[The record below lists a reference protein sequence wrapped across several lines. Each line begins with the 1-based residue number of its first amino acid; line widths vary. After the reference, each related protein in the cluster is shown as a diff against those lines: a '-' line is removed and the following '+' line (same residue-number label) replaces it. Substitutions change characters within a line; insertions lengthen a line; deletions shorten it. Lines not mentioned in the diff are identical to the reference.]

1 MDEQRKPEK
10 ALVPSLRFEGFNDPW
25 EQRKLEEVATFGGGH
40 TPSMADP
47 CNYENGSIPW
57 ITSQDVKSQRLDKTT
72 TLITDKGAAELNL
85 YPVGSLVVVVRS
97 GILRHTLPVAELQKP
112 MTVNQDIRVIVP
124 TEALSSHWLLGYLE
138 GNSRNLLLKFGK
150 VGTTVESINFSEM
163 KSMGLMM
170 PSREEQSRI
179 GSLFA
184 KLDSLIALHQRK
196 HGKLKTVKQSLLEKM
211 FPKEGEDVPEIRFE
225 GFTEPWE
232 QRKFGELALLRRG
245 LTYTPNDVVDAQQGT
260 RVLRSSNINEDR
272 FELSSDDVFVC
283 EDAVNIDP
291 VQNNDILITAAN
303 GSGRLVGKRALIKG
317 LTDSA
322 VHGGFMLLA
331 STEEPDFLNAAMGAE
346 WYRRFL
352 HMGVAGG
359 NGALGNLD
367 SKALRDYDL
376 LVPNQGERKAIGA
389 LFQKLDSLI
398 ALHQR
403 ELEILKNLK
412 KAMLE
417 KMFV

>member
-25 EQRKLEEVATFGGGH
+25 EQRKLGEFAALYKESIP
-40 TPSMADP
+40 TPSEGHYRLGVRSHGRGTFLEWVAPGKQIGETVMQKVKAD
-47 CNYENGSIPW
+47 NLVVNIVFAWEHAVA
-57 ITSQDVKSQRLDKTT
+57 ITSPSDEKALVSHRFPQYKFDHSVYPPFIGLLILD
-72 TLITDKGAAELNL
+72 E
-85 YPVGSLVVVVRS
+85 VF
-97 GILRHTLPVAELQKP
+97 RHHLW
-112 MTVNQDIRVIVP
+112 
-124 TEALSSHWLLGYLE
+124 LSSPSGAGRNKTLRQDEMLEYKFLLP
-138 GNSRNLLLKFGK
+138 
-150 VGTTVESINFSEM
+150 
-163 KSMGLMM
+163 GL
-170 PSREEQSRI
+170 EEQRAVS
-179 GSLFA
+179 SFFS

>member
-1 MDEQRKPEK
+1 MGNIQRGYFMLSKLEHLPDGEKVAQGHFAHYGDFLFNTRNTLELVGKGATWIGESKKYAFNSNIARFEMRGIDTFFFNYLYNTDEMIKQIHSRAMGTTSVAAIYPRSLKSILYYAPPIDEQYAIGKLLLKLDSLIALHQRKHGKLKTVKQSLLEKMFPKEGEDVPEI
-10 ALVPSLRFEGFNDPW
+10 RFEGFTEPW

-184 KLDSLIALHQRK
+184 KLDSLIALHQR
-196 HGKLKTVKQSLLEKM
+196 
-211 FPKEGEDVPEIRFE
+211 
-225 GFTEPWE
+225 
-232 QRKFGELALLRRG
+232 
-245 LTYTPNDVVDAQQGT
+245 
-260 RVLRSSNINEDR
+260 
-272 FELSSDDVFVC
+272 
-283 EDAVNIDP
+283 
-291 VQNNDILITAAN
+291 
-303 GSGRLVGKRALIKG
+303 
-317 LTDSA
+317 
-322 VHGGFMLLA
+322 
-331 STEEPDFLNAAMGAE
+331 
-346 WYRRFL
+346 
-352 HMGVAGG
+352 
-359 NGALGNLD
+359 
-367 SKALRDYDL
+367 
-376 LVPNQGERKAIGA
+376 
-389 LFQKLDSLI
+389 
-398 ALHQR
+398 

>member
-232 QRKFGELALLRRG
+232 QRKLGEFAALYKESIPTPSEGHYRLGVRSHGRG
-245 LTYTPNDVVDAQQGT
+245 TFLEWVAPGKQIGETVMQKVKADNLVV
-260 RVLRSSNINEDR
+260 NIVFAWEHAVAITSPSDEKALVSHR
-272 FELSSDDVFVC
+272 FPQYKFDHSVYPPFIGLLILDEVFRHHLWLSSPSGAGRNKTLRQDEMLEYKFLLPGL
-283 EDAVNIDP
+283 EEQRAV
-291 VQNNDILITAAN
+291 
-303 GSGRLVGKRALIKG
+303 S
-317 LTDSA
+317 S
-322 VHGGFMLLA
+322 FF
-331 STEEPDFLNAAMGAE
+331 S
-346 WYRRFL
+346 
-352 HMGVAGG
+352 
-359 NGALGNLD
+359 
-367 SKALRDYDL
+367 
-376 LVPNQGERKAIGA
+376 
-389 LFQKLDSLI
+389 KLDSLI

>member
-1 MDEQRKPEK
+1 MLELFTSFQQ
-10 ALVPSLRFEGFNDPW
+10 ASAND
-25 EQRKLEEVATFGGGH
+25 
-40 TPSMADP
+40 
-47 CNYENGSIPW
+47 
-57 ITSQDVKSQRLDKTT
+57 
-72 TLITDKGAAELNL
+72 
-85 YPVGSLVVVVRS
+85 
-97 GILRHTLPVAELQKP
+97 
-112 MTVNQDIRVIVP
+112 
-124 TEALSSHWLLGYLE
+124 
-138 GNSRNLLLKFGK
+138 
-150 VGTTVESINFSEM
+150 
-163 KSMGLMM
+163 
-170 PSREEQSRI
+170 
-179 GSLFA
+179 
-184 KLDSLIALHQRK
+184 
-196 HGKLKTVKQSLLEKM
+196 
-211 FPKEGEDVPEIRFE
+211 
-225 GFTEPWE
+225 WE

-398 ALHQR
+398 ASSS
-403 ELEILKNLK
+403 
-412 KAMLE
+412 A
-417 KMFV
+417 

>member
-1 MDEQRKPEK
+1 
-10 ALVPSLRFEGFNDPW
+10 
-25 EQRKLEEVATFGGGH
+25 
-40 TPSMADP
+40 MADP

-184 KLDSLIALHQRK
+184 KLDSLIALHQR
-196 HGKLKTVKQSLLEKM
+196 
-211 FPKEGEDVPEIRFE
+211 
-225 GFTEPWE
+225 
-232 QRKFGELALLRRG
+232 
-245 LTYTPNDVVDAQQGT
+245 
-260 RVLRSSNINEDR
+260 
-272 FELSSDDVFVC
+272 
-283 EDAVNIDP
+283 
-291 VQNNDILITAAN
+291 
-303 GSGRLVGKRALIKG
+303 
-317 LTDSA
+317 
-322 VHGGFMLLA
+322 
-331 STEEPDFLNAAMGAE
+331 
-346 WYRRFL
+346 
-352 HMGVAGG
+352 
-359 NGALGNLD
+359 
-367 SKALRDYDL
+367 
-376 LVPNQGERKAIGA
+376 
-389 LFQKLDSLI
+389 
-398 ALHQR
+398 